1 MILKQFDSQ
10 KKLEKKLAKYIINIL
25 LNSIETRGTSNILLS
40 GGSTP
45 LNLYKTL
52 GSYEINWSKV
62 NIGLVDERFVPVNSE
77 FNNHSKIKDSLN
89 ENSIMEID
97 VLPMVLNDSNFE
109 ENLKHL
115 TLTYNSFFSHIDF
128 CLLGMGEDGHTASI
142 FPNDLE
148 SIKLIADTNKN
159 IGSAYA
165 PNHPTRRISC
175 NKTMLSSSTNN
186 VLLILGKKKLK
197 ILQNSMDKGLP
208 ISEFS
213 SAKNELNVYYAE

>member
-1 MILKQFDSQ
+1 MFKILFH
-10 KKLEKKLAKYIINIL
+10 IL
-25 LNSIETRGTSNILLS
+25 LLASFNQGIAQVHHQMISSQ
-40 GGSTP
+40 GSTSETSTGYVVTQTIGQSSVVG
-45 LNLYKTL
+45 NYTNSSVK
-52 GSYEINWSKV
+52 INQGYQQPFWG
-62 NIGLVDERFVPVNSE
+62 GLELSNVP
-77 FNNHSKIKDSLN
+77 
-89 ENSIMEID
+89 
-97 VLPMVLNDSNFE
+97 
-109 ENLKHL
+109 
-115 TLTYNSFFSHIDF
+115 DF
-128 CLLGMGEDGHTASI
+128 TASI

-186 VLLILGKKKLK
+186 ALMILGKKKLK